1 MPDLR
6 PILLAEDSPLD
17 AELTLRAFAESGLA
31 NRVVIVEDGVE
42 ALEYLRREG
51 RHRHRE
57 PGNPAV
63 AILDL
68 KMPRLD
74 GIETLRS
81 IRADPLLNLLPV
93 VIMTSSRED
102 RDLLE
107 SYRTGANAYVVKPVR
122 FAEFLPAIKGVGV
135 FWAMINESAPEI
147 AAKNPA

>member
-31 NRVVIVEDGVE
+31 NRVVRVEDGVE

-51 RHRHRE
+51 RHRQRE

-107 SYRTGANAYVVKPVR
+107 CYRTGANAYVVKPVR

-135 FWAMINESAPEI
+135 FWAMINESPPEI
-147 AAKNPA
+147 AAKNPV

>member
-51 RHRHRE
+51 RHHHRE

>member
-1 MPDLR
+1 MHELK

-17 AELTLRAFAESGLA
+17 AELTLQAFSESGLA
-31 NRVVIVEDGVE
+31 DRVVRVEDGVE

-51 RHRHRE
+51 RFSGRE

-74 GIETLRS
+74 GIETLRA
-81 IRADPLLNLLPV
+81 IRADPALKLLPV
-93 VIMTSSRED
+93 VILTSSRED

-107 SYRTGANAYVVKPVR
+107 SYRTGANAYVVKPVQ
-122 FAEFLPAIKGVGV
+122 FAEFLSAIKGVGV
-135 FWAMINESAPEI
+135 FWAKINECVPENKV
-147 AAKNPA
+147 KNPA